1 LHGGFEMKQDLV
13 DLMAHCWKLSWDR
26 GYSDMEQ
33 FTEANRLLNKYYE
46 FQQRIK
52 NYEEAI
58 SNRA

>member
-1 LHGGFEMKQDLV
+1 MKQDTV

-33 FTEANRLLNKYYE
+33 IAEANRLLNKYYE

-58 SNRA
+58 SNRT